1 MAEIRKINLS
11 NEEIIPFIDCVT
23 NDYSVKRENMIGKFN
38 IQSMGETSFS
48 EKIEIYGKTKGYI
61 VFLKLN

>member
-1 MAEIRKINLS
+1 
-11 NEEIIPFIDCVT
+11 
-23 NDYSVKRENMIGKFN
+23 MIGKFN

-61 VFLKLN
+61 VFLKIN